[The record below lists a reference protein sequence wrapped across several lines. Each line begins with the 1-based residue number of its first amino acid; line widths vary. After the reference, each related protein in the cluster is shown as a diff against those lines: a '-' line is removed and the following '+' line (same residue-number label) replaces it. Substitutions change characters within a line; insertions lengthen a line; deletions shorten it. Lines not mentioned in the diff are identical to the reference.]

1 MTKILL
7 VEDDKSLQEIY
18 GVRLG
23 SEGYNVLIAGD
34 GEEALNIAL
43 NEKPDLILSD
53 VMMPKI
59 SGFDMLD
66 ILRSTPGIKDTK
78 VIIMTALSSDD
89 QRERGEKL
97 GANVYLV
104 KSQVGI
110 EDVVQVVKNLLE
122 DKPADNQL
130 SVEEISEAAAQEAT
144 NQPLPTEP
152 TEADFEQAKTELR
165 NDIFQT
171 STAPEQTTESDRPT
185 AEVSAFSPN
194 TASSETTALDSQL
207 SSTDDSTTAIDQ
219 LTVSQDT
226 TVASQSASEAEHLS
240 QNQTVPTEPTSASI
254 YPPQNQTISTEPT
267 SEPAYSPQDQATSDS
282 ITINPQ
288 YRQPAS
294 LRDLIPE
301 RQQTND

>member
-66 ILRSTPGIKDTK
+66 ILRSTPGIKDIK

-110 EDVVQVVKNLLE
+110 EDVVQAVKNLLE
-122 DKPADNQL
+122 DKPANNQL
-130 SVEEISEAAAQEAT
+130 SAEEISEAVAQEAT

-165 NDIFQT
+165 NEILQT
-171 STAPEQTTESDRPT
+171 SAAPEQTTEPDTPVT
-185 AEVSAFSPN
+185 ETSAFSPN
-194 TASSETTALDSQL
+194 TTSSETTAFDNQL

-219 LTVSQDT
+219 SIASQDT
-226 TVASQSASEAEHLS
+226 PVASQPVSEPIH
-240 QNQTVPTEPTSASI
+240 
-254 YPPQNQTISTEPT
+254 PPQNQTIPTEPA
-267 SEPAYSPQDQATSDS
+267 SEPAYSPQDQTAPDS
-282 ITINPQ
+282 TTINPQ

>member
-110 EDVVQVVKNLLE
+110 EDVVQAVKNLLE
-122 DKPADNQL
+122 DEPTNNQL
-130 SVEEISEAAAQEAT
+130 SAEEISEAVAQEAT

-152 TEADFEQAKTELR
+152 TEADFELAKTELR
-165 NDIFQT
+165 NDILQT

-194 TASSETTALDSQL
+194 TISSETTALDNQL
-207 SSTDDSTTAIDQ
+207 SSTNDSTTAIDQ
-219 LTVSQDT
+219 STASQDAP
-226 TVASQSASEAEHLS
+226 VASQPASESERLS
-240 QNQTVPTEPTSASI
+240 QS
-254 YPPQNQTISTEPT
+254 QTIPTEPT
-267 SEPAYSPQDQATSDS
+267 SEPAYSPQDQTTPDS
-282 ITINPQ
+282 TTINPQ

>member
-110 EDVVQVVKNLLE
+110 EDVVQAVKNLLE
-122 DKPADNQL
+122 DEPANNQL
-130 SVEEISEAAAQEAT
+130 SAEEISEAAAQEAT
-144 NQPLPTEP
+144 SQPLPTEP

-194 TASSETTALDSQL
+194 TISSETTALDNQPA
-207 SSTDDSTTAIDQ
+207 STDEPTTAIDQ
-219 LTVSQDT
+219 STASQDIP
-226 TVASQSASEAEHLS
+226 VASQSASEAERLS
-240 QNQTVPTEPTSASI
+240 QSQTIPTEPA
-254 YPPQNQTISTEPT
+254 
-267 SEPAYSPQDQATSDS
+267 SEPAYSPQDQTAPDS
-282 ITINPQ
+282 TTINPQ

>member
-110 EDVVQVVKNLLE
+110 EDVVQAVKNLLE

-130 SVEEISEAAAQEAT
+130 SVEEISEAVAQEAT

-165 NDIFQT
+165 NDILQT
-171 STAPEQTTESDRPT
+171 STAPEQTTESNRPT

-194 TASSETTALDSQL
+194 TASSETTALDNQPA
-207 SSTDDSTTAIDQ
+207 STDEPTTAIDQ
-219 LTVSQDT
+219 STASQDIP
-226 TVASQSASEAEHLS
+226 VASQSASEAERLS
-240 QNQTVPTEPTSASI
+240 QS
-254 YPPQNQTISTEPT
+254 QTIPTEPT
-267 SEPAYSPQDQATSDS
+267 SEPAYSPQDQTAPDS
-282 ITINPQ
+282 TTINPQ

>member
-110 EDVVQVVKNLLE
+110 EDVVQAVKKLLE

-130 SVEEISEAAAQEAT
+130 SVEEISEAVDQEAT

-165 NDIFQT
+165 NDILQT
-171 STAPEQTTESDRPT
+171 SVTPEPDTPV

-226 TVASQSASEAEHLS
+226 PVASQSASE
-240 QNQTVPTEPTSASI
+240 SI
-254 YPPQNQTISTEPT
+254 YPPQNQTISTEPA
-267 SEPAYSPQDQATSDS
+267 SEPAYPPQDQATSDS
-282 ITINPQ
+282 IAINPQ

>member
-7 VEDDKSLQEIY
+7 VEDDKSLQEIS

-110 EDVVQVVKNLLE
+110 EDVVQAVKSLLE

-130 SVEEISEAAAQEAT
+130 SVEEISEAVDQEAI

-165 NDIFQT
+165 NDILQT
-171 STAPEQTTESDRPT
+171 SVTPEPDTPV

-226 TVASQSASEAEHLS
+226 PVASQSASE
-240 QNQTVPTEPTSASI
+240 SI
-254 YPPQNQTISTEPT
+254 YPPQNQTISTELA
-267 SEPAYSPQDQATSDS
+267 SEPAYPPQDQTAPDS

>member
-110 EDVVQVVKNLLE
+110 EDVVQAVKNLLE
-122 DKPADNQL
+122 DEPANNQL
-130 SVEEISEAAAQEAT
+130 SVEEISEAVAQEAT
-144 NQPLPTEP
+144 NQSLPTEP

-165 NDIFQT
+165 NEILQT
-171 STAPEQTTESDRPT
+171 SATPEQITEPDRPT

-194 TASSETTALDSQL
+194 TASSEITALDNQPA
-207 SSTDDSTTAIDQ
+207 STDEPTTAIDQ
-219 LTVSQDT
+219 STASQDT
-226 TVASQSASEAEHLS
+226 PIASQSTSEAIYSL
-240 QNQTVPTEPTSASI
+240 QNQTV
-254 YPPQNQTISTEPT
+254 STESA
-267 SEPAYSPQDQATSDS
+267 SEPAYPPQDQATSDS

>member
-110 EDVVQVVKNLLE
+110 EDVVQAVKNLLE
-122 DKPADNQL
+122 DEPANNQL
-130 SVEEISEAAAQEAT
+130 PVEEISEAVAQEAI

-165 NDIFQT
+165 NDMFQA

-194 TASSETTALDSQL
+194 TASSEITALDNQPA
-207 SSTDDSTTAIDQ
+207 STDEPTTAIDQ

-226 TVASQSASEAEHLS
+226 PVASQSASESEHLS
-240 QNQTVPTEPTSASI
+240 QNQTIPTELA
-254 YPPQNQTISTEPT
+254 
-267 SEPAYSPQDQATSDS
+267 SEPACPPQDQATPDS
-282 ITINPQ
+282 TTINPQ

>member
-110 EDVVQVVKNLLE
+110 EDVVQAVKNLLE
-122 DKPADNQL
+122 DEPANNQL
-130 SVEEISEAAAQEAT
+130 SVEEISEAVVQEAT

-165 NDIFQT
+165 NDILQT

-194 TASSETTALDSQL
+194 TIASEITALDNQPA
-207 SSTDDSTTAIDQ
+207 STDEPTAAIDQ
-219 LTVSQDT
+219 ST
-226 TVASQSASEAEHLS
+226 ASHDAPPVSEAEHLS
-240 QNQTVPTEPTSASI
+240 QNQTIP
-254 YPPQNQTISTEPT
+254 TEPT
-267 SEPAYSPQDQATSDS
+267 SEPAYSPQDQTAPDS
-282 ITINPQ
+282 TTINPQ